1 MSNLTSLNLVLV
13 DNYIDNFGLELM
25 LEDFDKI
32 EEVVLEVNKNNIIR
46 VDKYDLNEDFKE
58 DFGNVKL
65 NYDGESLKKENVK

>member
-1 MSNLTSLNLVLV
+1 MLV

-46 VDKYDLNEDFKE
+46 VDKYG
-58 DFGNVKL
+58 DFGNV
-65 NYDGESLKKENVK
+65 